1 MFSFRSTVCV
11 IFCNMFCSMP
21 IDYMYSTSNF
31 QVFVLQHTLCYL
43 LKRRAACQLVACV
56 AHETLM
62 FSFRTT
68 VCVICCNM
76 SCSMPIACM
85 YSTCNTL
92 VFFSQHSLLSFEV
105 CSKQIACMTITRNIK
120 VFVSK
125 HSLCYLL

>member
-11 IFCNMFCSMP
+11 IFCNMFYSMP

-31 QVFVLQHTLCYL
+31 QVFVLQHILCYL

-85 YSTCNTL
+85 YSTCNTQ
-92 VFFSQHSLLSFEV
+92 VFFRSTVCYLLKV
-105 CSKQIACMTITRNIK
+105 CSKQIACMNSTRNTK